1 MLAKITAWLSA
12 LPRELYI
19 FVISMLP
26 IIELRGAIPVGAALE
41 MPFYL
46 NYLIAVVGNLLPVP
60 LILLFIPKFLD
71 FLERFKL
78 FRPMVQWLRKKADKN
93 SGKIIKNTPDKIA
106 EDAVTSAD
114 DAENLVDV
122 SEKAEQEA
130 PAKKGRMG
138 KGVFAALILFVA
150 VPLPGTGAWTG
161 SLVAALFNLPRKQS
175 FLAVTLGVMIS
186 GVVMCLASYG
196 VVGFLKFL
204 L

>member
-19 FVISMLP
+19 FIISMLP

-93 SGKIIKNTPDKIA
+93 SPKENKTKI
-106 EDAVTSAD
+106 
-114 DAENLVDV
+114 
-122 SEKAEQEA
+122 
-130 PAKKGRMG
+130 
-138 KGVFAALILFVA
+138 
-150 VPLPGTGAWTG
+150 
-161 SLVAALFNLPRKQS
+161 
-175 FLAVTLGVMIS
+175 
-186 GVVMCLASYG
+186 
-196 VVGFLKFL
+196 
-204 L
+204 

>member
-1 MLAKITAWLSA
+1 MIEKIGAWLSA
-12 LPRELYI
+12 LPDELYVFI
-19 FVISMLP
+19 ISILP
-26 IIELRGAIPVGAALE
+26 VIELRGAIPVGAALG

-93 SGKIIKNTPDKIA
+93 SGKIIKKPEGEIEEGTA
-106 EDAVTSAD
+106 EEGSAE
-114 DAENLVDV
+114 AGVA
-122 SEKAEQEA
+122 SEELPRKQ
-130 PAKKGRMG
+130 GMS
-138 KGVFAALILFVA
+138 KGVFAALMIFVA
-150 VPLPGTGAWTG
+150 IPLPGTGAWTG
-161 SLVAALFNLPRKQS
+161 GLVAALFNLPKRQS

-186 GVVMCLASYG
+186 GVIMCLASYG

-204 L
+204 V

>member
-114 DAENLVDV
+114 DTENLVDV
-122 SEKAEQEA
+122 SEKVDQEA
-130 PAKKGRMG
+130 SAKKGRMG